1 MEDYVRAVYDELGP
15 GYSESV
21 YHNAFEVVLR
31 QNSVQYETERV
42 VPIMFKEHAVG
53 NVRCDLIVHGASPE
67 VPATIVEFKA
77 VAKLR
82 PCDVLQLKNYLK
94 LTGIAHGLLV
104 NFGPSLEIQSIT
116 E

>member
-53 NVRCDLIVHGASPE
+53 NVRCDLIVHGDSSS
-67 VPATIVEFKA
+67 TIVEFKA